1 MSLGKRKGTLFSM
14 INLLFLGEIV
24 GRAGIQALKNGLPA
38 LKEKYDVDYTII
50 NAEGMTNGY
59 GIGRMHSLQLG
70 KLGIDLSTGG
80 EKLFYKIDMVE
91 HIKKAGYMLRPYNMP
106 PDCPGRGYR
115 IQMIKDRKFL
125 IANLIGNSDFSKLN
139 AQNAFLAAEN
149 LRKKAEDENAVLIV
163 YFHAATTAE
172 KNTMLCFLDGKAAAV
187 VGTHTKILTA
197 DAHVT
202 GNGTA
207 YITDTGR
214 VGSFMS
220 VSGFEPDTEIKKM
233 KGAIPIRS
241 REAWLD
247 GRIEGLLVSI
257 DEQTL
262 KAVDAI
268 TIDEKVE
275 VKKPEEKG

>member
-1 MSLGKRKGTLFSM
+1 MSLGKRKDTLFSM

-24 GRAGIQALKNGLPA
+24 GRAGIQALKNGLPKI
-38 LKEKYDVDYTII
+38 KEKYEIDYTMI

-59 GIGRMHSLQLG
+59 GIGKMHSLQLG
-70 KLGIDLSTGG
+70 KLGIDLSLGG

-91 HIKKAGYMLRPYNMP
+91 HIKKASYMLRPYNMP

-115 IQMIKDRKFL
+115 IVNIKDKKFL

-139 AQNAFLAAEN
+139 AQNAFLAAES
-149 LRKKAEDENAVLIV
+149 LRKKAEEENATLIIN
-163 YFHAATTAE
+163 FHAATTAE
-172 KNTMLCFLDGKAAAV
+172 KNTMLHFLDGKAAAV
-187 VGTHTKILTA
+187 VGTHTKVLTA
-197 DAHVT
+197 DARVT
-202 GNGTA
+202 ENGTA

-220 VSGFEPDTEIKKM
+220 VSGFEPETEIRKI

-247 GRIEGLLVSI
+247 GRIEGLAVRI
-257 DEQTL
+257 DEDTL

-268 TIDEKVE
+268 TINEPVDIKR
-275 VKKPEEKG
+275 PEEKG

>member
-1 MSLGKRKGTLFSM
+1 MSLGKRKDTLFSM

-24 GRAGIQALKNGLPA
+24 GRAGIQALKNGLPKI
-38 LKEKYDVDYTII
+38 KEKYEIDYTMI

-59 GIGRMHSLQLG
+59 GIGKMHSLQLG
-70 KLGIDLSTGG
+70 KLGIDLSLGG

-91 HIKKAGYMLRPYNMP
+91 HIKKASYMLRPYNMP

-115 IQMIKDRKFL
+115 IVNIKEKKFL

-139 AQNAFLAAEN
+139 AQNAFLAAES
-149 LRKKAEDENAVLIV
+149 LRKKAEEENATLIIN
-163 YFHAATTAE
+163 FHAATTAE
-172 KNTMLCFLDGKAAAV
+172 KNTMLHFLDGKASAV
-187 VGTHTKILTA
+187 VGTHTKVLTA
-197 DAHVT
+197 DARVT
-202 GNGTA
+202 EKGTA

-220 VSGFEPDTEIKKM
+220 VSGFEPETEIRKM

-247 GRIEGLLVSI
+247 GRIEGLVVRI
-257 DEQTL
+257 DEDTL

-268 TIDEKVE
+268 TINEPVDIKR
-275 VKKPEEKG
+275 PEEKG

>member
-1 MSLGKRKGTLFSM
+1 MPLGARKGTLFCM

-38 LKEKYDVDYTII
+38 LKEKYQVDYTMI

-59 GIGRMHSLQLG
+59 GIGKMHSLQLG
-70 KLGIDLSTGG
+70 KLGVDLSLGG
-80 EKLFYKIDMVE
+80 EKLFYKVDMVE

-115 IQMIKDRKFL
+115 IVTLKGRKFL
-125 IANLIGNSDFSKLN
+125 IANLIGNADFAKLS
-139 AQNAFLAAEN
+139 AQNAFLAAES
-149 LRKKAEDENAVLIV
+149 LRKKAEEENASLIV

-172 KNTMLCFLDGKAAAV
+172 KNTMLCFLDGKAVAV
-187 VGTHTKILTA
+187 AGTHTKVLTA

-202 GNGTA
+202 ENGTA

-220 VSGFEPDTEIKKM
+220 VSGFEPETEIRKI
-233 KGAIPIRS
+233 KGGIPIRS
-241 REAWLD
+241 HEAWLD
-247 GRIEGLLVSI
+247 GRIEGLLVRINEDS
-257 DEQTL
+257 L
-262 KAVDAI
+262 KATEAI
-268 TIDEKVE
+268 AIDEKVE
-275 VKKPEEKG
+275 IRRPEEKD